1 MKPIIE
7 IQNKIYLIRGARVIL
22 DFELAELYQVETKAL
37 KQTVRRNADR
47 FPEDFMFE
55 ITESEYKSLIISLRS
70 QIVTSNQRG
79 GLRYM
84 PFAFTE
90 HGVIMLASLLRS
102 DLAVQTSIKITR
114 AFVAMR
120 NYIMSTKIIETEL
133 AELRAKLEML
143 ERSEEENLEAVND
156 LSEDMRHE
164 IDNIYQAISALS
176 MKIEPPKPESNRNK
190 IGFKV

>member
-1 MKPIIE
+1 MVFTTIFSFLAFLKEPF
-7 IQNKIYLIRGARVIL
+7 LILCAKN
-22 DFELAELYQVETKAL
+22 ETDNRNS

-120 NYIMSTKIIETEL
+120 NYIMSTKIIEAEL

-143 ERSEEENLEAVND
+143 ERSEEETLEAVND